1 MMWFTSL
8 YFHLRKEP
16 GYMKA
21 MKRLLAA
28 ALAMV
33 MGLSALS
40 GCGGGSSS
48 SSGAASSSGTSSS
61 ADSSTSEVEAMDLTG
76 VTDPYLAT
84 SGLAGD
90 TVVARVGE
98 ADITAAE
105 LLYWID
111 YGTELTLSQYSGYMT
126 ELPWERIKRSVDNE

>member
-1 MMWFTSL
+1 
-8 YFHLRKEP
+8 
-16 GYMKA
+16 MKA

-76 VTDPYLAT
+76 VTDQ
-84 SGLAGD
+84 GLLRG
-90 TVVARVGE
+90 
-98 ADITAAE
+98 
-105 LLYWID
+105 
-111 YGTELTLSQYSGYMT
+111 
-126 ELPWERIKRSVDNE
+126 NEGPR